1 MKEHT
6 VEVAAGISGAASKTT
21 YAAAGAGFFGYLVS
35 VDVIAWLGIFIAIA
49 GFAVN
54 LYYKRKENK
63 RAEELHQIKMQQAR
77 GHCNAE

>member
-21 YAAAGAGFFGYLVS
+21 YVGAVGGFFGYLAS
-35 VDVIAWLGIFIAIA
+35 VDVIAWLGIFIAVA